1 MRTGLRPYVY
11 TAKRVQRFAL
21 YSATAGAPGD
31 VRGLLAAMRRYL
43 EHRAVLGANENAL
56 QQLERYIRDFM
67 DWGEARGVTHPQQVT
82 RPILERYQRHLHH
95 YRKKNGEP
103 LSIVS
108 QKTAIAPL
116 RGLFKWLTRQGEIP
130 ANPAADLELPRHVHR
145 IPRAVLTVEEAER
158 VLALPALD
166 TLSGLRDRA
175 ILEVLY
181 ATGVRRM
188 ELVRLCVEDLDFER
202 GLLLV
207 REGKWKKD
215 RFVPM
220 GERAVYW
227 VQQYLQEVRPRLSWD
242 ATVRELF
249 LGQEGY
255 ALGINQLSNRVS
267 AYVRAADLGKKGGC
281 HLWRHTMATLMLEG
295 GADLRFIQAMLGH
308 SDLSTTQIYTHVA
321 VGQLARVHALSHP
334 GVALR
339 TRGEGIDAAEG
350 APGASQA
357 VPHLTPSLD
366 HETPPTADPAAL
378 WALLNEEAAEEAE
391 EIRR

>member
-1 MRTGLRPYVY
+1 MRTGNRPYAY
-11 TAKRVQRFAL
+11 TARPQRFTV
-21 YSATAGAPGD
+21 YSPTAGAPGD

-43 EHRAVLGANENAL
+43 EHRAVTGTPETAL
-56 QQLERYIRDFM
+56 YNLERYLRDFI
-67 DWGEARGVTHPQQVT
+67 DWAEERGVTHPQQVT
-82 RPILERYQRHLHH
+82 RPILERYQRWLHH

-103 LSIVS
+103 LAIVS
-108 QKTAIAPL
+108 QKSKLAPI

-130 ANPAADLELPRHVHR
+130 ANPASELELPRRIHR

-158 VLALPALD
+158 VIALPALD

-188 ELVRLCVEDLDFER
+188 ELVRICVDDIDWER
-202 GLLLV
+202 GLVLV
-207 REGKWKKD
+207 RQGKGRKD
-215 RFVPM
+215 RLVPL
-220 GERAVYW
+220 GDRALYW
-227 VQQYLQEVRPRLSWD
+227 VQQYLQEVRPRLAWD

-255 ALGINQLSNRVS
+255 PLGMNQLSNRVA
-267 AYVRAADLGKKGGC
+267 AYVRSADLGKTGGC

-308 SDLSTTQIYTHVA
+308 TDLATTQIYTHVA
-321 VGQLARVHALSHP
+321 IGQLQRVHASSHP

-339 TRGEGIDAAEG
+339 RRDEGVEAAQGVSPALPHPSPSPDRETLP
-350 APGASQA
+350 APDS
-357 VPHLTPSLD
+357 
-366 HETPPTADPAAL
+366 AAL
-378 WALLNEEAAEEAE
+378 WAMLDQEAAEEAE
-391 EIRR
+391 EIKP

>member
-1 MRTGLRPYVY
+1 MRTGARPYVY
-11 TAKRVQRFAL
+11 TAKRAQRFAV

-31 VRGLLAAMRRYL
+31 TRGLLAAMRRYL
-43 EHRAVLGANENAL
+43 EHRAVIGTPETAL
-56 QQLERYIRDFM
+56 YNLERYLRDFI
-67 DWGEARGVTHPQQVT
+67 DWAEDRGVTHPLQVT
-82 RPILERYQRHLHH
+82 RQVLERYQRFLHH

-108 QKTAIAPL
+108 QKTKLAPL
-116 RGLFKWLTRQGEIP
+116 RGLFKWLTRQGELP
-130 ANPAADLELPRHVHR
+130 ANPASELELPRRIHR

-188 ELVRLCVEDLDFER
+188 ELVRICCDDIDWER
-202 GLLLV
+202 GLVLV
-207 REGKWKKD
+207 RQGKGRKD
-215 RFVPM
+215 RLVPM
-220 GERAVYW
+220 GDRALYW
-227 VQQYLQEVRPRLSWD
+227 VQQYLQEVRARLAWD
-242 ATVRELF
+242 ANVRELF

-255 ALGINQLSNRVS
+255 PLSMAQLSNRVS
-267 AYVRAADLGKKGGC
+267 AYVREAKLGKTGGC

-308 SDLSTTQIYTHVA
+308 TDLATTQIYTHVA
-321 VGQLARVHALSHP
+321 VGQLQRVHASSHP

-339 TRGEGIDAAEG
+339 TRGEGGQSAAG
-350 APGASQA
+350 AAPALAQPSS
-357 VPHLTPSLD
+357 SLD
-366 HETPPTADPAAL
+366 HETLPAADRETL
-378 WALLNEEAAEEAE
+378 WAVLDQEAAEEAE
-391 EIRR
+391 EIKP